1 MQIYEVFIS
10 AETKPQAHK
19 ILDSLL
25 AKKLATGG
33 QFLESPAKFL
43 WKGEVAEMNYI
54 TITSFTTDSKRQALI
69 EDIEAISEEEIP
81 MIRFVAIETNEKLMN
96 WVQQTLE

>member
-10 AETKPQAHK
+10 AETREQADK
-19 ILDSLL
+19 ILDSLIS
-25 AKKLATGG
+25 KKLATGG

-43 WKGEVAEMNYI
+43 WKGEVIEMSYI
-54 TITSFTTDSKRQALI
+54 TITSFTTESKRQALI
-69 EDIEAISEEEIP
+69 DDVEATSEEEVP
-81 MIRFVAIETNEKLMN
+81 MIRFVTVDVNEKLAS

>member
-10 AETKPQAHK
+10 AETKQQADN
-19 ILDSLL
+19 ILDSLIS
-25 AKKLATGG
+25 KKLATGG

-43 WKGEVAEMNYI
+43 WKGKVTEMNYV

-69 EDIEAISEEEIP
+69 DDVEATSEEEVP
-81 MIRFVAIETNEKLMN
+81 MIRFGVIDTNEKLAN
-96 WVQQTLE
+96 WIKQTLE

>member
-10 AETKPQAHK
+10 AETKEQADK
-19 ILDSLL
+19 IIDSLIS
-25 AKKLATGG
+25 KKLATGG

-43 WKGEVAEMNYI
+43 WKGEVAEMDYT
-54 TITSFTTDSKRQALI
+54 TITSFTTDSKRRALI
-69 EDIEAISEEEIP
+69 DDVEASSEEEVP
-81 MIRFVAIETNEKLMN
+81 MIRFVAVETNEKLAN

>member
-10 AETKPQAHK
+10 AETKQQADK
-19 ILDSLL
+19 ILDSLIN
-25 AKKLATGG
+25 KKLATGG

-43 WKGEVAEMNYI
+43 WKGEVTEMKYVM
-54 TITSFTTDSKRQALI
+54 ITSFTTDSKRQALI
-69 EDIEAISEEEIP
+69 EDVEAMSEEEVP
-81 MIRFVAIETNEKLMN
+81 MIRFVPVETNEKLAN